1 MAGITLLP
9 KSRLRECLPVNSL
22 GSENKVKLFW
32 RFCSCLLDKEIMPTA
47 LKTAVLVGSILF
59 AINQGPALAK
69 GEMNR
74 GRWLSAALTYVVPYF
89 VNAHGQCVNRSEQD
103 S

>member
-1 MAGITLLP
+1 MKLL
-9 KSRLRECLPVNSL
+9 
-22 GSENKVKLFW
+22 W
-32 RFCSCLLDKEIMPTA
+32 RYCSCLLDKEIMPTA

-59 AINQGPALAK
+59 VINQGSALVK

-89 VNAHGQCVNRSEQD
+89 VNAHGQCVNRSEQN